1 VEYDWDE
8 RENTLLSDRYPAE
21 FRHLAITTSDKQY
34 LSGNKGKILLQ
45 SIRTEDFT
53 LWFNHFIM
61 EEACLINAIT
71 SAPIATMHF
80 MLDGCVS
87 GTAAN
92 FSEDSITAG
101 TYQLFFVPPG
111 RYRVQFAKG
120 SCHAIRI
127 DFSAD
132 FLKRIKGFFPQVTSL
147 TEALESGSPS
157 GIRLPEGHLTYREK
171 TILEELKTID
181 TRRQGSDL
189 FLHARLYELLWLY
202 LSDIGTAEEK
212 AASQAY
218 FSKIREVRDYVTL
231 NLDNELGTTILARQF
246 GISAT
251 TLKRQF
257 KHQYGLTIREFLV
270 RQRMERA
277 KELLTHSDLS
287 VHSIGMRVGY
297 PEFSSFTRAF
307 TRYFGHSPSYFR
319 K

>member
-1 VEYDWDE
+1 MEYDWDE
-8 RENTLLSDRYPAE
+8 RENTQVSDRYPQE
-21 FRHLAITTSDKQY
+21 FRHLAITAADKRY
-34 LSGNKGKILLQ
+34 RSGNKGKILLQ

-53 LWFNHFIM
+53 IWFNHFIM
-61 EEACLINAIT
+61 EEDCLINAVT
-71 SAPIATMHF
+71 SAPMATMHF

-92 FSEDSITAG
+92 FSDDTITAG

-111 RYRVQFAKG
+111 SYRVHISKG
-120 SCHAIRI
+120 ICHAIRI
-127 DFSAD
+127 DFSTD
-132 FLKRIKGFFPQVTSL
+132 FLKRMNRFFPQVNSL
-147 TEALESGSPS
+147 TEALETKSAS
-157 GIRLPEGHLTYREK
+157 GIRLPEGHLTFRVK

-181 TRRQGSDL
+181 TERQGSDL
-189 FLHARLYELLWLY
+189 FLHARVYELLWLY
-202 LSDIGTAEEK
+202 LSGIGTAEEK
-212 AASQAY
+212 AATQAY
-218 FSKIREVRDYVTL
+218 FAKIRAIRDYITL
-231 NLDNELGTTILARQF
+231 NLDMELGTSVLAKHF

-257 KHQYGLTIREFLV
+257 KYQYGLTIREFLI
-270 RQRMERA
+270 RQRMEMA

-307 TRYFGHSPSYFR
+307 TRYFGRSPSYFR